1 MKITH
6 LGNGRFEMESMTGQK
21 MTVNQNELSQ
31 LALIAKDYADQLRQN
46 AAGKVAAMSTVRVTS
61 CTVGIDMHR
70 TEVILRLREIKG
82 GSGQAYCLPHD
93 LAKGMIVGL
102 TNQVNL
108 IEEEAAKRGRSQ

>member
-6 LGNGRFEMESMTGQK
+6 LGNSRFEMESMSGQK
-21 MTVNQNELSQ
+21 MTVNQSELSQ

-46 AAGKVAAMSTVRVTS
+46 AAGKVAAMSTVPVAS
-61 CTVGIDMHR
+61 GVVSIDMHH
-70 TEVILRLREIKG
+70 TQVILRLRDAG
-82 GSGQAYCLPHD
+82 GFEQAFCLPHD

-108 IEEEAAKRGRSQ
+108 IEEDAAKRGQSQ